1 MRKRVAAALLVVA
14 AAAAYAADLT
24 GFAPE
29 KSSINF
35 VSKQMGVPVDGK
47 FRKFDAK
54 LAVDPAKPEAGKI
67 QIDIDLASVD
77 TGSKDGD
84 DEVKGKNWFN
94 VAAFPKASF
103 VSSSVKALGGG
114 KYEAAGKLTIK
125 GTSRDINAPF
135 TVKPDAAGALFEG
148 SLKINRLQFK
158 VGEGPWGDTETVAD
172 EVLIRFKVY
181 AKT

>member
-1 MRKRVAAALLVVA
+1 MRKTISAVLLVA

-29 KSSINF
+29 KSSITF

-47 FRKFDAK
+47 FRKFNAK
-54 LAVDPAKPEAGKI
+54 LAVDPATPEAGKV

-77 TGSKDGD
+77 TASKDGD

-103 VSSSVKALGGG
+103 VSSGVKALGGG
-114 KYEAAGKLTIK
+114 KYDAAGKLTIK
-125 GTSRDINAPF
+125 GTTRDISVPF

-148 SLKINRLQFK
+148 GFKINRLQFK
-158 VGEGPWGDTETVAD
+158 VGEGPWGDTDTVAD
-172 EVLIRFKVY
+172 EVQIRFKIY
-181 AKT
+181 AKN